1 MGQAGKSMLKIVQL
15 HALDKNLY
23 WMRKRLIFSKLAS
36 HQMPTKRRKK
46 VLAFF
51 QKNVRIATMNGY
63 NVNPLNSWSSLIT
76 VVLNDFY
83 VLNLVRLTLYL
94 QHNFFY
100 NFLDF
105 ILKLMTDYIQFVFH
119 YCQSFLPATFC
130 FNTFLPKN

>member
-1 MGQAGKSMLKIVQL
+1 
-15 HALDKNLY
+15 
-23 WMRKRLIFSKLAS
+23 MRKRFIFSKLAS

-94 QHNFFY
+94 QLNFFF

-105 ILKLMTDYIQFVFH
+105 ILKLMDHIQFVFH
-119 YCQSFLPATFC
+119 YSQSFLRATFC
-130 FNTFLPKN
+130 FNTFLPKNYYRHSITYADSCKEIH